1 MEFVYA
7 WLDTTELVDL
17 PLHVPLAT
25 ISILTVLH
33 VQVYPLVQAALQVIM
48 FQDLLH
54 VQLVAHQ

>member
-1 MEFVYA
+1 MYA

-33 VQVYPLVQAALQVIM
+33 VQVYPHAQAALQDIM
-48 FQDLLH
+48 FLGLLH